1 MPEAVNAAAGGAGLD
16 ALARFAAHANP
27 VGLPADILQ
36 KAQACL
42 LYGLAVGV
50 ASRATE
56 APRQAAGL
64 LDFEYGEAPHQVRG
78 ATRFIDARRT
88 PPGAAAFANAVLLHA
103 RTQEDAHPAGHV
115 GVVVIAAALAIAER
129 VDATGAD
136 LLAALAAGYEVALRI
151 GRDHAADASTRG
163 FRTTPLYGVFGAAAA
178 SARLLRLDPPAMR
191 NALALAAN
199 AACGLREFVIA
210 GTGEFPFH
218 AGFAARNGISAA
230 SAAQAAVQAAGST
243 LEGDA
248 GFYRAFAATDKPY
261 AGRLAEGLGNE
272 WEMRRVTYKPYPTCQ
287 FHRSVI
293 SGVLALRERGAQRTM
308 DRMII
313 CMHPFE
319 ADFVG
324 VRYAGPF
331 QTFSQTFMSAPF
343 CAALAWARGAVGY
356 RGLHAF
362 DDPQVIRHVPLV
374 EVIADPS
381 RPRYQPQLALHY
393 RDGSVDRWEQDADA
407 DDFAL
412 SWDAAVRM
420 TRQLCREVAVPEAA
434 SAALIAAVEGV
445 AGAADVRDV
454 IAAMGVAMGPA
465 QPPVTEV

>member
-1 MPEAVNAAAGGAGLD
+1 MPEAGDTAVRGAGLD
-16 ALARFAAHANP
+16 ALARFAAHADP
-27 VGLPADILQ
+27 AALPADILQ

-50 ASRATE
+50 ASRAAA
-56 APRQAAGL
+56 APRQAAAMM
-64 LDFEYGEAPHQVRG
+64 DFEYGEAAQQGRG
-78 ATRFIDARRT
+78 ATRFIDGGHT
-88 PPGAAAFANAVLLHA
+88 GPGAAAFANAVLLHA
-103 RTQEDAHPAGHV
+103 RVQEDAHPAGHV
-115 GVVVIAAALAIAER
+115 GVVVIAAALAVAER

-178 SARLLRLDPPAMR
+178 SARLLRLDPAAMG
-191 NALALAAN
+191 NALGLAAN
-199 AACGLREFVIA
+199 AACGLREFVNA
-210 GTGEFPFH
+210 GSEEYPFH

-248 GFYRAFAATDKPY
+248 GFFRAFAAPGQPY
-261 AGRLAEGLGNE
+261 AARLAAGLGEE

-293 SGVLALRERGAQRTM
+293 SGMLALRERGAQRTIA
-308 DRMII
+308 RMSIR
-313 CMHPFE
+313 MHPFE

-331 QTFSQTFMSAPF
+331 RTFAQTFMSAPF

-362 DDPQVIRHVPLV
+362 DDPEVLRHVPLV
-374 EVIADPS
+374 EVIADPALA
-381 RPRYQPQLALHY
+381 RYQPQLALQFA
-393 RDGSVDRWEQDADA
+393 DGSIDRWQQDADA

-412 SWDAAVRM
+412 SWDAAARM
-420 TRQLCREVAVPEAA
+420 TRQLCLEVAVPEAA

-445 AGAADVRDV
+445 AGAAGVGAV
-454 IAAMGVAMGPA
+454 IAAMNRAIAPA
-465 QPPVTEV
+465 QPPAAED